1 MNFDAE
7 MINRIIRGVIG
18 LVIVVAGIIYGSW
31 IWVLGA
37 FLLAG
42 AAGGG
47 CGVAGCSP
55 MRRDRSEYIIETKKL
70 DLSEKQKKEGYD
82 HKADPVK

>member
-7 MINRIIRGVIG
+7 MINRIIRGIIG
-18 LVIVVAGIIYGSW
+18 LVIVAAGIIYGSW

-42 AAGGG
+42 AVGGG

-55 MRRDRSEYIIETKKL
+55 IRHNRSEYIIETKKL
-70 DLSEKQKKEGYD
+70 DLSEKQKEESSIR
-82 HKADPVK
+82 